1 MKIELVRKV
10 MIVGIAMLIGIA
22 VCVSVWSLLREHKTM
37 EFQGEN
43 RPIRS
48 NNEIAADNVRRLQP
62 SQKSAGNPNEEP
74 LTKKERVTRQAS
86 SMFMSSLSEEQL
98 ATPFAEK
105 MLEAM
110 NSPEYFVLMESD
122 FTVREWNDF
131 LESQGV
137 EVVRGYPGIFR
148 KFVPNMELV
157 DYEPV
162 VRRKFAELFIAAEPV
177 DLTDP
182 TAAADQRSSVFL
194 ELGKELTQTDMA
206 AAAWIMETFGE
217 DHDAA
222 FRPDAS
228 NDSPAFV
235 WMTDVQQN
243 AVRIVANA
251 ETTDT
256 ATPSTQESA
265 QSWNLSSVVENPSI
279 DNSGKEES
287 TALDTSQR
295 TTMTDAEIMAE
306 IEKSLTR
313 QPPNMSTNKSPD
325 TTGEIQSNLETT
337 LKAQFSSE
345 RFERT
350 MDTLERYGPEEGL
363 RRLRETD
370 PEVAK
375 QVENSR
381 HHNRQED
388 AQ

>member
-10 MIVGIAMLIGIA
+10 MVVGIAMLIGIA
-22 VCVSVWSLLREHKTM
+22 VCISVWSLLREHKTM

-48 NNEIAADNVRRLQP
+48 NNEIAADNVQRLQP
-62 SQKSAGNPNEEP
+62 SQKSVGNPNKEP
-74 LTKKERVTRQAS
+74 QTKKERVTRQAS

-98 ATPFAEK
+98 ATPFAKK

-110 NSPEYFVLMESD
+110 NSPEYFALMESD
-122 FTVREWNDF
+122 FTEREWNDF

-148 KFVPNMELV
+148 EFVPNMELA

-243 AVRIVANA
+243 AASIVAAA
-251 ETTDT
+251 ETAGVDT
-256 ATPSTQESA
+256 PETQESA
-265 QSWNLSSVVENPSI
+265 QSWDLSSVVESTSV
-279 DNSGKEES
+279 DSSETEEL
-287 TALDTSQR
+287 TTLDTSQAA
-295 TTMTDAEIMAE
+295 TMTDAEIMTE
-306 IEKSLTR
+306 IEKSLTS
-313 QPPNMSTNKSPD
+313 QPPAIPTNKRSD
-325 TTGEIQSNLETT
+325 TPSKVQSDLETT

-345 RFERT
+345 RFERAR
-350 MDTLERYGPEEGL
+350 DTLERYGPKEGL
-363 RRLRETD
+363 RRLKETD

-375 QVENSR
+375 QVENSQR
-381 HHNRQED
+381 GEEVSQ
-388 AQ
+388 

>member
-1 MKIELVRKV
+1 MKIELIRKV
-10 MIVGIAMLIGIA
+10 MVVGIAMLIGIV
-22 VCVSVWSLLREHKTM
+22 VCVSVWFLLREHKAM
-37 EFQGEN
+37 EFQRQS
-43 RPIRS
+43 RPTRS
-48 NNEIAADNVRRLQP
+48 NNEIATDNQTTLQL
-62 SQKSAGNPNEEP
+62 SQKSAGNPNKEF
-74 LTKKERVTRQAS
+74 LTKEERVTRQAS
-86 SMFMSSLSEEQL
+86 SMFMASLSEEQL
-98 ATPFAEK
+98 ATPFAQK

-110 NSPEYFVLMESD
+110 SSPEYFALMESD
-122 FTVREWNDF
+122 FTEREWNDF

-137 EVVRGYPGIFR
+137 PVTRGYPGLFR
-148 KFVPNMELV
+148 EFVPNMELA

-243 AVRIVANA
+243 AARIVANA
-251 ETTDT
+251 ETMGVN
-256 ATPSTQESA
+256 TPETQESA
-265 QSWNLSSVVENPSI
+265 QSWDLSSVVEDPSI
-279 DNSGKEES
+279 DSSETEES

-295 TTMTDAEIMAE
+295 ATMTDAEIMAE
-306 IEKSLTR
+306 IEKSLT
-313 QPPNMSTNKSPD
+313 PKTSDIVTNERPEMPGK
-325 TTGEIQSNLETT
+325 IQSNLETT
-337 LKAQFSSE
+337 LKSRFSSE
-345 RFERT
+345 RFERALS
-350 MDTLERYGPEEGL
+350 TLERYGPEEGL
-363 RRLRETD
+363 RRLRESD

-375 QVENSR
+375 QVEKAR
-381 HHNRQED
+381 THNRQED